1 MKLRPEPSETPLAA
15 EWDRLVRG
23 ALRRGALPEERP
35 AEVDLDAYDPRAV
48 AAARAGWRRRMVDEH
63 RSATVFSGL
72 LPQLIEAEL
81 PIDFQGVVLRM
92 AMDELRH
99 GALCGAVARA
109 LGAEP
114 VMEIEDAAEAPAKHE
129 GATPLVRVLRNVIYA
144 SCISETASVALT
156 AAEREST
163 DAPFVRAVLDQ
174 LFGDETLHARFGWL
188 CLAETRA
195 RLTDDEREAVEAYL
209 PHALSHYR
217 RSILGR
223 IGRPAEPKEAALD
236 ETALDDTERR
246 DRGRLGVLDPE
257 LARDV
262 LDDTLEGVV
271 APRLRDAGFR
281 MA

>member
-1 MKLRPEPSETPLAA
+1 MKLRPEPSGTPLAA

-23 ALRRGALPEERP
+23 ALRRGEPPE
-35 AEVDLDAYDPRAV
+35 DLDATVDRDAYHPGAV
-48 AAARAGWRRRMVDEH
+48 AVARVGWRRRMVDEH

-114 VMEIEDAAEAPAKHE
+114 VMEIEDASEAPAKHE

-156 AAEREST
+156 AAERET
-163 DAPFVRAVLDQ
+163 VDAPFVRAVLDQ

-188 CLAETRA
+188 CLVETRD
-195 RLTDDEREAVEAYL
+195 RLTDDERAAVEAYL
-209 PHALSHYR
+209 PHSLTHYR

-223 IGRPAEPKEAALD
+223 IGRPAPAEVDAVEL
-236 ETALDDTERR
+236 R
-246 DRGRLGVLDPE
+246 DRARLGVLDPA

-262 LDDTLEGVV
+262 LEDTLRDVV

-281 MA
+281 V